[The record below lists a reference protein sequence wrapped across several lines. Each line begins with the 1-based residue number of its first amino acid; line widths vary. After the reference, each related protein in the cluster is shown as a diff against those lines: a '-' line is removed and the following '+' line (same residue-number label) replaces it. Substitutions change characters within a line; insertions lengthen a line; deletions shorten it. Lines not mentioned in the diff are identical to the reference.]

1 MEFDADADLSIDE
14 PLTFDVPSE
23 SSIRRYGACLECQLR
38 HIKCD
43 GTYPCKAC
51 VGRKT
56 KCMYKMKAPKR
67 SSVSSQV
74 EALRQQIKHMTES
87 INRQM
92 ESTKRLQ
99 LQYEKVVREKEHADL
114 KYGQRLAQDN
124 LMTRFSEE
132 YQHSAY
138 IFMQIE
144 APADF
149 SYLRRPD
156 ADQILV
162 ARTNALLGL
171 GALMLGDH
179 KYPQHYLGQARI
191 ALAEHFDQLDANVAA
206 TYHLMRSVC
215 NVTGDFDAE
224 LTYST
229 SALKMSEML
238 LKKHK
243 TKRIKG
249 VDIGFIYD
257 SSYGNSICQKDF
269 ASVEELHDMIHK
281 LPKAK
286 YAWFAAILM
295 QKAFGRVLRAIH
307 ALSPELGNVPMV
319 NRVLY
324 KLGLARQLGLHSH
337 FPVSYMLARFD
348 ATQAALF
355 LFIGLDDL
363 AEQSG
368 LSVLERVR
376 RADRHKGFNFFFI
389 TMSLFVTGQI
399 FSYLN
404 RKEYLE
410 QTIKLMEQF
419 NGAEL
424 AINLLRDPTTPVE
437 APSIYSYNFFFP
449 KIEQFRYIN
458 ISQTNFNSIRD
469 QLLLDLSAVTLTA
482 QNHVTNVGFNNYI
495 PHHMQLV
502 PEQTVADVGFIF
514 SDNLLQVPSPPQTY
528 HDVTGGNALHH
539 ESDKTS
545 PLNSPNYATQSVNA
559 VTANNTNYAANVSY
573 TNNNTPPVTRVKH
586 YYTPQPQEEE
596 TRAKR
601 QRIDSYTPNTT
612 VITHWHQYESRGA
625 MGTPSNDEDSCA
637 QPDVGSEEEYPSPE
651 QQYPALLANTDVS
664 QVPATLDQMALMMYY
679 NQNLHANTR
688 PSTQYDT
695 RIQPL
700 PSNSMYYNQ

>member
-1 MEFDADADLSIDE
+1 
-14 PLTFDVPSE
+14 
-23 SSIRRYGACLECQLR
+23 
-38 HIKCD
+38 
-43 GTYPCKAC
+43 
-51 VGRKT
+51 
-56 KCMYKMKAPKR
+56 MYKMKAPKR

-92 ESTKRLQ
+92 ESTKRMQ

-144 APADF
+144 PPTDF
-149 SYLRRPD
+149 AYLRRPD

-171 GALMLGDH
+171 GALMIGDH
-179 KYPQHYLGQARI
+179 KYPQHYLNQART
-191 ALAEHFDQLDANVAA
+191 ALAEHFDMLDPNVVA
-206 TYHLMRSVC
+206 TYHLLRSVC
-215 NVTGDFDAE
+215 NITGDFDTE

-243 TKRIKG
+243 TKRVRG

-269 ASVEELHDMIHK
+269 GSVEELHDMIRK
-281 LPKAK
+281 LPKPK
-286 YAWFAAILM
+286 HAWFAAILM

-324 KLGLARQLGLHSH
+324 KLGLARQLALHSH
-337 FPVSYMLARFD
+337 FPISYMLTRYD

-363 AEQSG
+363 AEQSA

-376 RADRHKGFNFFFI
+376 SADRHKGHNFFFI
-389 TMSLFVTGQI
+389 TMSLFVAGQI
-399 FSYLN
+399 FSYLQ

-410 QTIKLMEQF
+410 QTIKLMEHF

-424 AINLLRDPTTPVE
+424 ATNLLRDPATPVE
-437 APSIYSYNFFFP
+437 NPSVFSYNFFFP
-449 KIEQFRYIN
+449 KIDQFRYIN
-458 ISQTNFNSIRD
+458 MSQTNFNLIRD
-469 QLLLDLSAVTLTA
+469 QLLLDPTAVTLTG
-482 QNHVTNVGFNNYI
+482 QNHVANVGFNNYN
-495 PHHMQLV
+495 PHLAQFAAV
-502 PEQTVADVGFIF
+502 QSADNGFIF

-528 HDVTGGNALHH
+528 HDVTGGTTLHH
-539 ESDKTS
+539 DTGS
-545 PLNSPNYATQSVNA
+545 PPTTLNSPDYS
-559 VTANNTNYAANVSY
+559 TAHTTPGTHYSAASNTNASYQQHNTAVSY
-573 TNNNTPPVTRVKH
+573 SQNSTPPVTRVKH
-586 YYTPQPQEEE
+586 YYAPPSNELEPS
-596 TRAKR
+596 AKR
-601 QRIDSYTPNTT
+601 QRIESYAPSTPVIAQWQHYGSHVNTP
-612 VITHWHQYESRGA
+612 
-625 MGTPSNDEDSCA
+625 PSNEEDSCA
-637 QPDVGSEEEYPSPE
+637 QPDLPSEDEYPSPDP
-651 QQYPALLANTDVS
+651 QYATLLAHADVT
-664 QVPATLDQMALMMYY
+664 QVPTTLDQMALMMYY
-679 NQNLHANTR
+679 NQNVHAAR
-688 PSTQYDT
+688 PLNGAQYDT

-700 PSNSMYYNQ
+700 PTNSMYYNQ